1 MYLYKANNL
10 INIKNIR
17 KGGNYM
23 NFLENF
29 ISVLNNYLWSYILIA
44 LLIILG
50 LFFSFKSKFVQI
62 RYFKEMFRL
71 LGEGASKSGRE
82 KHKGK
87 KGVSSFQAFCISTA
101 SRVGTG
107 NLAGVAIAIA
117 SGGPG
122 AVFWMW
128 IIAIIGGASS
138 FVESTLAQI
147 YKVEDEHGFRGGP
160 AYYME
165 KALNKKW
172 MGIIFSILITISYGL
187 VFNSVQA
194 NTISLAFKQAFGINT
209 LIIGLILA
217 VLTSLIIFGG
227 VKRIARAAEIIVPI
241 MAIAYVIVAL
251 FVILKNIGSIPSI
264 FSLIIENAFG
274 IKQVVGGSLGA
285 AVLMGIKRGLFS
297 NEAGMGSAPNAAA
310 TANVTHPAKQGLI
323 QTLGVFTDTILIC
336 SATSFIVLI
345 SGSYLKNDL
354 TGIQLTQTALSSQVG
369 SWGNTFIAIC
379 IFLFAFSSVI
389 GNYYYG
395 ETNIEFLKGSK
406 TSLFLYRL
414 CVIGMVLFGCVA
426 KIQIVWDMADLFMG
440 FMAII
445 NLIAISMLSKIA
457 FAALKDYDR
466 QKKQGIEPVFY
477 ADSIE
482 GLSNIECWPTREE
495 SEKLA

>member
-1 MYLYKANNL
+1 MSF
-10 INIKNIR
+10 I
-17 KGGNYM
+17 
-23 NFLENF
+23 ENF

-44 LLIILG
+44 LLISLG

-71 LGEGASKSGRE
+71 LGEGASKSARE
-82 KHKGK
+82 EHKKK

-128 IIAIIGGASS
+128 LIALIGGASS

-194 NTISLAFKQAFGINT
+194 NTISLAFEQAFGVNT

-217 VLTSLIIFGG
+217 VLTSLIILGG
-227 VKRIARAAEIIVPI
+227 VQRIARATEIIVPI
-241 MAIAYVIVAL
+241 MAIAYVVVAL
-251 FVILKNIGSIPSI
+251 FVILKNIGSIPTI

-285 AVLMGIKRGLFS
+285 AILMGIKRGLFS

-345 SGSYLKNDL
+345 SGSYLKSDL

-495 SEKLA
+495 AEKSA

>member
-1 MYLYKANNL
+1 MSF
-10 INIKNIR
+10 I
-17 KGGNYM
+17 
-23 NFLENF
+23 ENF

-44 LLIILG
+44 LLIALG

-71 LGEGASKSGRE
+71 LGEGASKSARE
-82 KHKGK
+82 EHKKK

-128 IIAIIGGASS
+128 LIALIGGASS

-194 NTISLAFKQAFGINT
+194 NTISLAFEQAFGVNT

-217 VLTSLIIFGG
+217 FLTSLIIFGG
-227 VKRIARAAEIIVPI
+227 VQRIARATEIIVPI
-241 MAIAYVIVAL
+241 MAIAYVVVAL
-251 FVILKNIGSIPSI
+251 FVILKNIGSIPTI

-285 AVLMGIKRGLFS
+285 AILMGIKRGLFS

-345 SGSYLKNDL
+345 SGSYLKSDL

-369 SWGNTFIAIC
+369 SWRNTFIAIC

-495 SEKLA
+495 AEKSA

>member
-1 MYLYKANNL
+1 MYLYKVNNL
-10 INIKNIR
+10 INIKDIW

-44 LLIILG
+44 LLITLG

-128 IIAIIGGASS
+128 LIALIGGASS

-194 NTISLAFKQAFGINT
+194 NTISLAFEQAFGANT

-227 VKRIARAAEIIVPI
+227 VKRIAKATEIIVPV

-274 IKQVVGGSLGA
+274 IRQVVGGSLGA
-285 AVLMGIKRGLFS
+285 AILMGIKRGLFS

-345 SGSYLKNDL
+345 SGSYLKSDL

-440 FMAII
+440 LMAII

-482 GLSNIECWPTREE
+482 GLNNIECWPTREE

>member
-1 MYLYKANNL
+1 M
-10 INIKNIR
+10 
-17 KGGNYM
+17 
-23 NFLENF
+23 
-29 ISVLNNYLWSYILIA
+29 
-44 LLIILG
+44 
-50 LFFSFKSKFVQI
+50 
-62 RYFKEMFRL
+62 
-71 LGEGASKSGRE
+71 
-82 KHKGK
+82 
-87 KGVSSFQAFCISTA
+87 
-101 SRVGTG
+101 
-107 NLAGVAIAIA
+107 AGVAIAIA

-128 IIAIIGGASS
+128 IIALIGGASS

-147 YKVEDEHGFRGGP
+147 YKVEDKHGFRGGP

-187 VFNSVQA
+187 VFNSVQS
-194 NTISLAFKQAFGINT
+194 NTISLAFEQAFGVNT

-217 VLTSLIIFGG
+217 ILTSLIIFGG
-227 VKRIARAAEIIVPI
+227 VKRIAKVTEIIVPI
-241 MAIAYVIVAL
+241 MAITYVIVAL
-251 FVILKNIGSIPSI
+251 FVILRNLGSIPSI

-274 IKQVVGGSLGA
+274 IKQVVGGGLGA

-345 SGSYLKNDL
+345 SGSYLKSDL

-414 CVIGMVLFGCVA
+414 CVIGMVLFGSIA

-445 NLIAISMLSKIA
+445 NLIAIAMLSKIA

-466 QKKQGIEPVFY
+466 QKKQGIEPVFMQI
-477 ADSIE
+477 A
-482 GLSNIECWPTREE
+482 L
-495 SEKLA
+495 KV

>member
-1 MYLYKANNL
+1 MSF
-10 INIKNIR
+10 I
-17 KGGNYM
+17 
-23 NFLENF
+23 ENF

-71 LGEGASKSGRE
+71 LGEGASKSARE

-128 IIAIIGGASS
+128 IIAVIGGASS

-147 YKVEDEHGFRGGP
+147 YKVEDKHGFRGGP

-209 LIIGLILA
+209 LIIGIILA

-227 VKRIARAAEIIVPI
+227 VKRIARVSEIIVPI
-241 MAIAYVIVAL
+241 MAIAYVLVAL
-251 FVILKNIGSIPSI
+251 FVILKNISSIPNI
-264 FSLIIENAFG
+264 FSLIIQNAFG
-274 IKQVVGGSLGA
+274 VKQVVGGGLGA

-345 SGSYLKNDL
+345 SGSYLKSDL

-379 IFLFAFSSVI
+379 IFLFAFSSVV

-406 TSLFLYRL
+406 TSLLLYRI
-414 CVIGMVLFGCVA
+414 CVIGMVLFGSVA

-457 FAALKDYDR
+457 FAALKDYDK

-482 GLSNIECWPTREE
+482 GLNNIECWPKRKD
-495 SEKLA
+495 SEKSA

>member
-1 MYLYKANNL
+1 MSF
-10 INIKNIR
+10 I
-17 KGGNYM
+17 
-23 NFLENF
+23 ENF

-44 LLIILG
+44 LLIALG

-71 LGEGASKSGRE
+71 LGEGASKSARE
-82 KHKGK
+82 EHKKK

-128 IIAIIGGASS
+128 LIALIGGASS

-194 NTISLAFKQAFGINT
+194 NTISLAFEQAFGVNT

-227 VKRIARAAEIIVPI
+227 VQRIARATEIIVPI
-241 MAIAYVIVAL
+241 MAIAYVVVAL
-251 FVILKNIGSIPSI
+251 FVILKNIGSIPTI

-285 AVLMGIKRGLFS
+285 AILMGIKRGLFS

-345 SGSYLKNDL
+345 SGSYLKSDL

-495 SEKLA
+495 GEKSA

>member
-1 MYLYKANNL
+1 MYLYKVNNL
-10 INIKNIR
+10 INIKNIW

-128 IIAIIGGASS
+128 IIALIGGASS

-147 YKVEDEHGFRGGP
+147 YKVEDKHGFRGGP

-187 VFNSVQA
+187 VFNSVQS
-194 NTISLAFKQAFGINT
+194 NTISLAFEQAFGVNT

-217 VLTSLIIFGG
+217 ILTSLIIFGG
-227 VKRIARAAEIIVPI
+227 VKRIAKVTEIIVPI
-241 MAIAYVIVAL
+241 MAITYVIVAL
-251 FVILKNIGSIPSI
+251 FVILKNLGSIPSI

-274 IKQVVGGSLGA
+274 IKQVVGGGLGA

-345 SGSYLKNDL
+345 SGSYLKSDL

-414 CVIGMVLFGCVA
+414 CVIGMVLFGSIA

-445 NLIAISMLSKIA
+445 NLIAIAMLSKIA

-482 GLSNIECWPTREE
+482 GLNNIECWPTREE

>member
-1 MYLYKANNL
+1 
-10 INIKNIR
+10 
-17 KGGNYM
+17 
-23 NFLENF
+23 
-29 ISVLNNYLWSYILIA
+29 
-44 LLIILG
+44 LLITLG

-128 IIAIIGGASS
+128 LIALIGGASS

-194 NTISLAFKQAFGINT
+194 NTISLAFEQAFGVNT

-227 VKRIARAAEIIVPI
+227 VKRIARASEIIVPI
-241 MAIAYVIVAL
+241 MAITYVIVAL

-274 IKQVVGGSLGA
+274 IKQVVGGGLGA

-345 SGSYLKNDL
+345 SGSYLKSDL

-406 TSLFLYRL
+406 TSLFLYRI
-414 CVIGMVLFGCVA
+414 CVIGMVIFGSIA

-445 NLIAISMLSKIA
+445 NLIAITMLSKIA

-482 GLSNIECWPTREE
+482 GLNNIECWPTREE

>member
-1 MYLYKANNL
+1 MSF
-10 INIKNIR
+10 I
-17 KGGNYM
+17 
-23 NFLENF
+23 ENF

-44 LLIILG
+44 LLIALG

-71 LGEGASKSGRE
+71 LGEGASKSARE
-82 KHKGK
+82 EHKKK

-128 IIAIIGGASS
+128 LIALIGGASS

-194 NTISLAFKQAFGINT
+194 NTISLAFEQAFGVNT

-227 VKRIARAAEIIVPI
+227 VQRIARATEIIVPI

-251 FVILKNIGSIPSI
+251 FVILKNIGSIPTI

-285 AVLMGIKRGLFS
+285 AILMGIKRGLFS

-345 SGSYLKNDL
+345 SGSYLKSDL

-495 SEKLA
+495 AEKSA

>member
-1 MYLYKANNL
+1 MSF
-10 INIKNIR
+10 I
-17 KGGNYM
+17 
-23 NFLENF
+23 ENF

-44 LLIILG
+44 LLIALG

-71 LGEGASKSGRE
+71 LGEGASKSARE
-82 KHKGK
+82 EHKKK

-128 IIAIIGGASS
+128 LIALIGGASS

-194 NTISLAFKQAFGINT
+194 NTISLAFEQAFGVNT

-227 VKRIARAAEIIVPI
+227 VQRIARATEIIVPI
-241 MAIAYVIVAL
+241 MAIAYVVVAL
-251 FVILKNIGSIPSI
+251 FVILKNIGSIPTI

-274 IKQVVGGSLGA
+274 IKQIVGGSLGA
-285 AVLMGIKRGLFS
+285 AILMGIKRGLFS

-345 SGSYLKNDL
+345 SGSYLKSDL

-495 SEKLA
+495 AEKSA

>member
-1 MYLYKANNL
+1 
-10 INIKNIR
+10 
-17 KGGNYM
+17 M

-44 LLIILG
+44 LLITLG

-128 IIAIIGGASS
+128 LIALIGGASS

-194 NTISLAFKQAFGINT
+194 NTISLAFEQAFGANT

-227 VKRIARAAEIIVPI
+227 VKRIARATEIIVPV

-274 IKQVVGGSLGA
+274 IRQVVGGSLGA
-285 AVLMGIKRGLFS
+285 AILMGIKRGLFS

-345 SGSYLKNDL
+345 SGSYLKSDL

-440 FMAII
+440 LMAII

-482 GLSNIECWPTREE
+482 GLNNIECWPTREE